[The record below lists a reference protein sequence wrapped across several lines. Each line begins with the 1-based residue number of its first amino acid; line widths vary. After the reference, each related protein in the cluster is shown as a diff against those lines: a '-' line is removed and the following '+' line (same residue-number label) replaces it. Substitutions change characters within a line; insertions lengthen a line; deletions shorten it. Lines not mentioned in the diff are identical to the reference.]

1 LNEACLTPQGEST
14 GYTQEVFK
22 KFQDICPTAVLRNL
36 AELDWRIRH
45 TSDRE
50 TDLLADIWQEI
61 REEFR
66 MASNSERYRLLE
78 LFKEVAYHQPKQ
90 TLRLVE
96 LAMREPATTPD
107 TNAHIHSPLDIIDP
121 LLVKEFESIKYDGLT
136 ITSGY
141 YPVVR
146 EQTKIIREQALNL
159 IADCLNSGQDKVI
172 RRALSSLEK
181 ALKEPVAH
189 YSRRLNEQCEQ
200 WQPEQLKIL
209 ELISEIATQSTYSL
223 VHFKIIDIL
232 RWHAHRSY
240 WQIIQQKSK
249 AIITS
254 IPQDFELQLTGVL
267 SGSCDDWHEQEDN
280 VRIGTQRRE
289 QRRKEIRCTVVEEF
303 LQRYLD
309 CAEGV
314 RVLNARLQT
323 IESSGEPPRPWLFL
337 QELSQANPI
346 YAAGM
351 CEVILEM
358 IDCPLAP
365 HFASLLYPVR
375 DVDMSRAITIAQRA
389 MNTGIPI
396 FCCSFADNY
405 WSWVENF
412 QSDSLERFQK
422 LLKDSDFGVRMSAI
436 NSLKRLRDSQP
447 QLATAIALTV
457 DISESTELAS
467 TLCKVFDADYGVPP
481 NTLTNDELE
490 ILLAKLEP
498 TTTIDKY
505 HISAFLAYIY
515 LNDYPTL

>member
-1 LNEACLTPQGEST
+1 M
-14 GYTQEVFK
+14 
-22 KFQDICPTAVLRNL
+22 DVL
-36 AELDWRIRH
+36 
-45 TSDRE
+45 
-50 TDLLADIWQEI
+50 TDLAKYDIGKPFAFNQKVLEAVARWLK
-61 REEFR
+61 
-66 MASNSERYRLLE
+66 ASDANE
-78 LFKEVAYHQPKQ
+78 
-90 TLRLVE
+90 
-96 LAMREPATTPD
+96 
-107 TNAHIHSPLDIIDP
+107 HIHSPLDVIDA
-121 LLVKEFESIKYDGLT
+121 LLVKGFESTKYDGLT
-136 ITSGY
+136 ITSSY
-141 YPVVR
+141 YPVIR

-159 IADCLNSGQDKVI
+159 IAECLNSGQVKVI

-181 ALKEPVAH
+181 ALKEPVDRF
-189 YSRRLNEQCEQ
+189 SRRLDEQCEQ
-200 WQPEQLKIL
+200 WKPEQLKIL
-209 ELISEIATQSTYSL
+209 ELISKIVTQSTDSL
-223 VHFKIIDIL
+223 VHLKIIDIL

-240 WQIIQQKSK
+240 WQIIQQKSQ

-254 IPQDFELQLTGVL
+254 IPQDFELRLTGVL
-267 SGSCDDWHEQEDN
+267 SGSCYDWDEQEHN

-323 IESSGEPPRPWLFL
+323 IESSGEPLRPWLFL

-358 IDCPLAP
+358 IDCPLAL

-375 DVDMSRAITIAQRA
+375 NVDMSRAITIAQRA
-389 MNTGIPI
+389 MDTGIPI

-405 WSWVENF
+405 WSWVDNF

-422 LLKDSDFGVRMSAI
+422 LLKHFDFGVRMSAI

-467 TLCKVFDADYGVPP
+467 TLCQVFDADYGVPP
-481 NTLTNDELE
+481 NTLTNEELE

-498 TTTIDKY
+498 TTTIDEY
-505 HISAFLAYIY
+505 HISAFLAYISERLPY
-515 LNDYPTL
+515 SLIHFFLKRIQRHKNNSEGNYQPLPYHGFHHKLEGIVNSDEYKDILREILVFSTL